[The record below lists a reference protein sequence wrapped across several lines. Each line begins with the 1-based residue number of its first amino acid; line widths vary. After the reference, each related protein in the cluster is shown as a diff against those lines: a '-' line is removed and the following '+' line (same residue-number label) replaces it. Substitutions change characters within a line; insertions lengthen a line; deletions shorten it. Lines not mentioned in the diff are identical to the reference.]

1 MLTKLLMVALAAGIS
16 AASTNSAAS
25 HCPPRDT
32 GSQIFRPRLTCGYWT
47 GLEPTP
53 EHYPWTH
60 EPVCRMGKDPD
71 PKSKRKKRFCLYTM
85 SNLTTG
91 RGVSIITTPTVAK
104 SILKKS
110 SFELYDEKLNP
121 RKPQAYEWR
130 ESPGRGIGVFATR
143 DINAGDVVFSD
154 LPSFIIADDALEYL
168 GANDRPRM
176 QWRGVLQ
183 LPKREQ
189 DRSRS
194 LAVSQGTDLISD
206 VLHTNSIGL
215 VIGEESEH
223 GALVPDLAVSFV
235 HPVSKVQEC

>member
-1 MLTKLLMVALAAGIS
+1 
-16 AASTNSAAS
+16 
-25 HCPPRDT
+25 
-32 GSQIFRPRLTCGYWT
+32 
-47 GLEPTP
+47 
-53 EHYPWTH
+53 
-60 EPVCRMGKDPD
+60 
-71 PKSKRKKRFCLYTM
+71 
-85 SNLTTG
+85 
-91 RGVSIITTPTVAK
+91 
-104 SILKKS
+104 
-110 SFELYDEKLNP
+110 
-121 RKPQAYEWR
+121 
-130 ESPGRGIGVFATR
+130 
-143 DINAGDVVFSD
+143 
-154 LPSFIIADDALEYL
+154 
-168 GANDRPRM
+168 M